1 MHISVLNLIDFI
13 RVTVMRETTETRS
26 VQVHSQGLVASNQ
39 DVDSQVKLLAT
50 YQKWVIDVLLNDIRL
65 GLRTVRFPAEIVLP
79 LRDLSE
85 LIQEEDTTTL

>member
-1 MHISVLNLIDFI
+1 
-13 RVTVMRETTETRS
+13 MRETTETRS

-65 GLRTVRFPAEIVLP
+65 GLWTVRFPAEIVLP
-79 LRDLSE
+79 LRDLGE

>member
-65 GLRTVRFPAEIVLP
+65 GLWTVRFPSEIVLP